1 MDVEKAEGYVAE
13 IDVTKSGNG
22 KKLLGGCGC
31 GCLLIILVLGGL
43 GYWAYNSMTAYVRD
57 FEDQGYAR
65 VDGQQITI
73 AKDEIVE
80 GPVVYFGQQ
89 ITIHGTIN
97 GDVAAMCQQ
106 LTIEGTINGNVD
118 VFAQMVE
125 ILETGV
131 ITGNFHAE
139 GVQLLQNN
147 GDIRGEITG
156 EYQLVKNSQQTE
168 PALKTEPATE

>member
-1 MDVEKAEGYVAE
+1 
-13 IDVTKSGNG
+13 
-22 KKLLGGCGC
+22 
-31 GCLLIILVLGGL
+31 
-43 GYWAYNSMTAYVRD
+43 
-57 FEDQGYAR
+57 
-65 VDGQQITI
+65 
-73 AKDEIVE
+73 
-80 GPVVYFGQQ
+80 
-89 ITIHGTIN
+89 
-97 GDVAAMCQQ
+97 MCQQ